1 MDERLKIYA
10 KTIEEEALKQIQTMS
25 ESEAY
30 KDCKIRIMP
39 DCHAG
44 TGCTI
49 GTVIELKDKVV
60 PNTVGVDIGCGVLVV
75 PLHCKDID
83 LKKLDEVINEY
94 IPSGFA
100 YHNEA
105 IIKDKDLSGLLCKDN
120 VDIDLAQKQIGTL
133 CGGNHFIEV
142 DEDEDGYKY
151 LVIHSGSRHLG
162 VSVCKYYQELAYKK
176 LKSKSRDKSEII
188 KQLKEEGRGKEIQS
202 VLNSL
207 KKQDIDKDL
216 AYLEG
221 EDFLNYLHD
230 MIIVQKYASLNR
242 LTIALRIL
250 RKMRLFYYE
259 YETLETVHNYI
270 EITDSN
276 PILRK
281 GAVSANFPQKLII
294 PINMR
299 DGSLLCYGI
308 GNKDWLNSAPHGAGR
323 LMSRKKAMETI
334 SIDDFKKSMENVYS
348 TSVCETTID
357 EAPMAYKPMQ
367 EIIDCIKDT
376 VEIYK
381 ILKPIYNF
389 KAK

>member
-1 MDERLKIYA
+1 MEERLKIYA
-10 KTIEEEALKQIQTMS
+10 KTIEKEALKQIQTMS

-60 PNTVGVDIGCGVLVV
+60 PNTVGVDIGCGMLVV
-75 PLHCKDID
+75 PLLCKDID
-83 LKKLDEVINEY
+83 LKELDEVINEY

-105 IIKDKDLSGLLCKDN
+105 IVEDNDLSGLLCKDN

-133 CGGNHFIEV
+133 GGGNHFIEV
-142 DEDEDGYKY
+142 DEDEKGRKY

-176 LKSKSRDKSEII
+176 MKSKSRDKSEII
-188 KQLKEEGRGKEIQS
+188 KQLKEEGREKEIQS

-216 AYLEG
+216 AYLE
-221 EDFLNYLHD
+221 DKNLDDYLHD
-230 MIIVQKYASLNR
+230 MNIVQRYASLNR
-242 LTIALRIL
+242 LTIATIISS
-250 RKMRLFYYE
+250 KMTLPYFQGE
-259 YETLETVHNYI
+259 AFETIHNYI
-270 EITDSN
+270 SRDG
-276 PILRK
+276 ILRK
-281 GAVSANFPQKLII
+281 GAVSAEENEGLLI
-294 PINMR
+294 PINMK
-299 DGSLLCYGI
+299 DGSLLCVGK
-308 GNKDWLNSAPHGAGR
+308 GNEDWLMSAPHGAGR
-323 LMSRKKAMETI
+323 LMSRKKAIESI

-357 EAPMAYKPMQ
+357 EAPMAYKSMD
-367 EIIDCIKDT
+367 EIMDCIKDT
-376 VEIYK
+376 VKIHK

>member
-49 GTVIELKDKVV
+49 GTVIELKDK
-60 PNTVGVDIGCGVLVV
+60 VV

-151 LVIHSGSRHLG
+151 LVIHSGSR
-162 VSVCKYYQELAYKK
+162 
-176 LKSKSRDKSEII
+176 R
-188 KQLKEEGRGKEIQS
+188 KEIQS

>member
-1 MDERLKIYA
+1 MEERLKIYA
-10 KTIEEEALKQIQTMS
+10 KTIEEEALKQIQVMS

-44 TGCTI
+44 IGCTI

-75 PLHCKDID
+75 PLICKDID
-83 LKKLDEVINEY
+83 LKILDEVINEY

-105 IIKDKDLSGLLCKDN
+105 IVEDNELSGLLCKDN
-120 VDIDLAQKQIGTL
+120 VDINLAQKQIGTL
-133 CGGNHFIEV
+133 GGGNHFIEV
-142 DEDEDGYKY
+142 DEDEDGDKY

-176 LKSKSRDKSEII
+176 LKCKSKDASEII
-188 KQLKEEGRGKEIQS
+188 KQLKEEGREKEIQS
-202 VLNSL
+202 VLKSL

-221 EDFLNYLHD
+221 EDLDNYLHD

-242 LTIALRIL
+242 LTIALSIL
-250 RKMRLFYYE
+250 KKMRLFYYE
-259 YETLETVHNYI
+259 YETFETVHNYI

-323 LMSRKKAMETI
+323 LMSRKKAMESI
-334 SIDDFKKSMENVYS
+334 SIDDFKKSMENIYT

-357 EAPMAYKPMQ
+357 EAPMAYKSMD
-367 EIIDCIKDT
+367 EIMDCIKDT
-376 VEIYK
+376 VAIYK